1 MNKTFVLAAALLL
14 AAPAYAG
21 KSDSSA
27 ARLGYRAVNLPLPG
41 HQLAG
46 LAVDDRVD
54 LMTTFDA
61 EFGEKGE
68 KRKKER
74 VTATIL
80 QNVRVLGV
88 DASGSLITLE
98 LNPNEAQYAVLFV
111 GDDKELWLSKRAKG
125 DDAMKPME
133 MAVARKLFR

>member
-1 MNKTFVLAAALLL
+1 MNKTLVLAAVLL
-14 AAPAYAG
+14 AVPAFAA
-21 KSDSSA
+21 KNDASP
-27 ARLGYRAVNLPLPG
+27 ARLGYRAVNIPLPD

-46 LAVDDRVD
+46 LSVDDRVD
-54 LMTTFDA
+54 VMATFEA
-61 EFGEKGE
+61 EYGKTQ
-68 KRKKER
+68 KKKER

-88 DASGSLITLE
+88 DKAAGLAALE

-111 GDDKELWLSKRAKG
+111 DDGKELWLSKRAKG

-133 MAVARKLFR
+133 MAVARKLFQ